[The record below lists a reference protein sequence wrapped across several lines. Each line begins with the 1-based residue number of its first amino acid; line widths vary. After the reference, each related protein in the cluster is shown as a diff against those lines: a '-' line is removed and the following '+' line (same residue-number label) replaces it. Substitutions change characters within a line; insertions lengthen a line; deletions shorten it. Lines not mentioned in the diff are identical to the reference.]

1 MFDLEKWRVEG
12 LYTAFGTCA
21 DRGDGA
27 ALSELFVSDG
37 MLEMGN
43 NELRGRQNIAEFVN
57 ARCAD
62 PNRKTRHT
70 WSNLRLEQQEGS
82 TFHTAAVQMTFEQNG
97 VDKAPQLRVSDL
109 VDTLQR
115 DADGTWRFLSRRI
128 HRQISLGT

>member
-1 MFDLEKWRVEG
+1 MFDLEKWRVER
-12 LYTAFGTCA
+12 LYTAFGTFA

-70 WSNLRLEQQEGS
+70 WSNLRLEQEEGS
-82 TFHTAAVQMTFEQNG
+82 TFHTAAIQMTFEQNG
-97 VDKAPQLRVSDL
+97 ANNAPQLRVSDL
-109 VDTLQR
+109 VDSPTFC
-115 DADGTWRFLSRRI
+115 TP
-128 HRQISLGT
+128 

>member
-12 LYTAFGTCA
+12 LYTAFGMFA

-43 NELRGRQNIAEFVN
+43 NEVHGRQNIAEFVN

-62 PNRKTRHT
+62 PSRKTRHT
-70 WSNLRLEQQEGS
+70 WSNLRLEQEEGS
-82 TFHTAAVQMTFEQNG
+82 TFHTTAIQMTFEQNG
-97 VDKAPQLRVSDL
+97 ADKAPQVRVSDL

-115 DADGTWRFLSRRI
+115 YPDGTWRFVSRRI
-128 HRQISLGT
+128 HRQFTFGA